1 MKFGLTTALCGV
13 AYHKQLLVPD
23 LSDIARAN
31 RTGAALQKVSLPAP
45 RPLFHQES
53 AAKAGAIASSA
64 AAATVKASAAAATV
78 VSSASAK
85 ASAAVAET
93 TRRLSID
100 ALVSAGRLSEE
111 EVAVKLAEE
120 EVAEEEVE
128 AAPASVTAAPAP
140 ASVDE
145 MSSAAADGN
154 EQEEGTSNAG
164 DDKDQMH
171 PQGIIHLQSFPRKA
185 RESRDAVLSVVGGAG
200 ASVISV
206 LSGGEIG
213 GTPPQSPSRKEE
225 AAPSRKEEAAPAPG
239 DVWV

>member
-1 MKFGLTTALCGV
+1 MREC
-13 AYHKQLLVPD
+13 D
-23 LSDIARAN
+23 S
-31 RTGAALQKVSLPAP
+31 
-45 RPLFHQES
+45 
-53 AAKAGAIASSA
+53 
-64 AAATVKASAAAATV
+64 
-78 VSSASAK
+78 
-85 ASAAVAET
+85 
-93 TRRLSID
+93 
-100 ALVSAGRLSEE
+100 
-111 EVAVKLAEE
+111 
-120 EVAEEEVE
+120 
-128 AAPASVTAAPAP
+128 P

-145 MSSAAADGN
+145 MSSAVADG